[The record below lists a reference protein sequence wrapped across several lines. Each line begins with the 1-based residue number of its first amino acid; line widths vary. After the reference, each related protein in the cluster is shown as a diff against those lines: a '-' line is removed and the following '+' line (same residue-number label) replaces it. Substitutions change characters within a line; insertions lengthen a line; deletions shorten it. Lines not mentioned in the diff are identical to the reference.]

1 LNRIPTGGW
10 ASTGIAVAFSGV
22 ILGSAPIVF
31 IGAAIIGIRV
41 VVDRWPRKALG
52 ALVYDRSVATTK
64 TVVGEPVDVRLS
76 LWNKSRLPIAWAS
89 AEDTM
94 SSALRVQGG
103 REVSVYGPM
112 RPYERITRHLQVVPT
127 KRGVH
132 EIGPVRMA
140 VSQHFGTQNLA
151 LEPAPVG
158 TTILSRPHMAPVLG
172 KYSPSAPLA
181 MHRARQSLFTDPTLF
196 AGIRPFAPGDPARSI
211 HWRASARERQLQT
224 KRFEPALS
232 RQQVLVLD
240 VQTVDGPYWL
250 LESDDVLFEDLC
262 VAAASIARD
271 LIAHDA
277 ACGFAAAG
285 FSHTTQ
291 LFAYLPPRA
300 DRAQIERIGDL
311 LARLSSESSAPLNNL
326 LAWLP
331 RKVSRGTTLTILS
344 GRPPNSVAGVARR
357 LIASG
362 FPIQFGLFG
371 SAANQVAAARQMGF
385 TAWSARVDSERTIP
399 TAVTLGA

>member
-1 LNRIPTGGW
+1 MKRIPTGGW
-10 ASTGIAVAFSGV
+10 ASTGIVVGAIGV

-41 VVDRWPRKALG
+41 VVDRWPKKVLG
-52 ALVYDRSVATTK
+52 ALVYDRSVGPTK
-64 TVVGEPVDVRLS
+64 TVVGEPVNVRLS
-76 LWNKSRLPIAWAS
+76 LWNKSRLPVAWAV

-112 RPYERITRHLQVVPT
+112 RPFERITRHLQVVPT

-132 EIGPVRMA
+132 EIGPVRMG
-140 VSQHFGTQNLA
+140 VSQHFGTQNLS
-151 LEPAPVG
+151 LEPAAIG
-158 TTILSRPHMAPVLG
+158 ATILSRPRMAPVMG
-172 KYSPSAPLA
+172 RYAPSAPLA
-181 MHRARQSLFTDPTLF
+181 THRARQSLFTDPTLF
-196 AGIRPFAPGDPARSI
+196 AGIRPYAQGDPARAI

-232 RQQVLVLD
+232 RQQVLILD

-250 LESDDVLFEDLC
+250 LESDDELFENLC
-262 VAAASIARD
+262 VAAGSIARD

-311 LARLSSESSAPLNNL
+311 LARLSSESSAPLNAL

-331 RKVSRGTTLTILS
+331 KKVTRGTTLTILS
-344 GRPPNSVAGVARR
+344 GRPPNSVAGIARR
-357 LIASG
+357 LMASG
-362 FPIQFGLFG
+362 FPVQFGLFG
-371 SAANQVAAARQMGF
+371 RAAEHVNEARRMGF
-385 TAWSARVDSERTIP
+385 TAWVARVDSDGMIP
-399 TAVTLGA
+399 TAVTLDA